1 MIDAALTQRRIM
13 GGDFNV
19 ALSIEHIEL
28 PASFINHIE
37 LSAKLID
44 HFLRSNKSNINQS
57 LWLRAIYTCTI
68 WQGGQIFPGLCASN
82 ARNTDWIRS
91 LHAQGSPQGIFDHIE
106 LPAKLLDYFVWS
118 NKININQSGDQA
130 RRSTTSSR
138 GTWRVRMMWKMFI
151 NNRKSQNPRSL

>member
-68 WQGGQIFPGLCASN
+68 
-82 ARNTDWIRS
+82 
-91 LHAQGSPQGIFDHIE
+91 
-106 LPAKLLDYFVWS
+106 
-118 NKININQSGDQA
+118 
-130 RRSTTSSR
+130 
-138 GTWRVRMMWKMFI
+138 
-151 NNRKSQNPRSL
+151 